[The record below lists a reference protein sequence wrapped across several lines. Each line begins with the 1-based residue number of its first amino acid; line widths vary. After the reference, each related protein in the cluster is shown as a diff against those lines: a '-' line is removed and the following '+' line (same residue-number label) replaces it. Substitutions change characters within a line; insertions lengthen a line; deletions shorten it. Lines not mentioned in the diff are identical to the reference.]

1 MDTIQERLFDTK
13 AEETA
18 FELKSFL
25 SDLSRS
31 ILWHEGTLHNYSQDA
46 KTQRAMRDILQ
57 MARNAA
63 ISEGRRM
70 EEEMK
75 TARAGKTDKAK
86 PKTRRKSR
94 MPADTGIMH

>member
-1 MDTIQERLFDTK
+1 MNTIQERLFDTK

-25 SDLSRS
+25 TDLSRS
-31 ILWHEGTLHNYSQDA
+31 ILWHEGTLHNYSRDA
-46 KTQRAMRDILQ
+46 KTQAHMRAILQ

-63 ISEGRRM
+63 ICEGRRVD
-70 EEEMK
+70 EEMK

-86 PKTRRKSR
+86 PKTRKKSR
-94 MPADTGIMH
+94 TPADTAIMH